1 MDMNYEKSFARL
13 EEIVAL
19 LDNGGMPLEETLKL
33 FSEGTQLISS
43 CTAYLNGAQQKIT
56 ELLENGEENEQ

>member
-13 EEIVAL
+13 EEIVAA
-19 LDNGGMPLEETLKL
+19 LDNGGLPLEETLKL

-43 CTAYLNGAQQKIT
+43 CTAYLDGAQQKIT
-56 ELLENGEENEQ
+56 KLLDNGEENEQ